1 LDRPRTSSQPTRRR
15 EPPEALATTL
25 EPLLEELPE
34 DLARQ
39 AFTHSSWA
47 DHRGES
53 YERLAFLGDVVLSL
67 ALSTHIYPRFENFGA
82 GRLTKLRAQSVSREA
97 CAQVARDIGVP
108 ERLERVAPSDTGQS
122 AEALIA
128 SDRILASICE
138 AVIGAAYLA
147 FGWDRVA
154 PAVVESFSEQ
164 IDEALAN
171 PVDFKSELQE
181 RLARHADTVD
191 YEIESEDGPPHDR
204 RFVALA
210 VVRGEEL
217 GRGEGKT
224 KKAAEQS
231 AAERALDR
239 LDEDAG

>member
-1 LDRPRTSSQPTRRR
+1 
-15 EPPEALATTL
+15 
-25 EPLLEELPE
+25 
-34 DLARQ
+34 
-39 AFTHSSWA
+39 
-47 DHRGES
+47 
-53 YERLAFLGDVVLSL
+53 V
-67 ALSTHIYPRFENFGA
+67 STHIYPRFEDFGA

-108 ERLERVAPSDTGQS
+108 ERLQRSAPGQIGQS
-122 AEALIA
+122 ADALIA

-154 PAVVESFSEQ
+154 PAVVASFNGQ
-164 IDEALAN
+164 IEEALEN

-181 RLARHADTVD
+181 RLARSAEVVD

-210 VVRGEEL
+210 VVDGEEL
-217 GRGEGKT
+217 GRGTGKT

-231 AAERALDR
+231 AAARALDR
-239 LDEDAG
+239 LEEHGR

>member
-1 LDRPRTSSQPTRRR
+1 M
-15 EPPEALATTL
+15 
-25 EPLLEELPE
+25 
-34 DLARQ
+34 
-39 AFTHSSWA
+39 
-47 DHRGES
+47 
-53 YERLAFLGDVVLSL
+53 VLSL
-67 ALSTHIYPRFENFGA
+67 ALSTHIYPRFEDFGA

-97 CAQVARDIGVP
+97 CAQVARALGVP
-108 ERLERVAPSDTGQS
+108 ERLRRIAPAHTGQT
-122 AEALIA
+122 ADALIA
-128 SDRILASICE
+128 SERILASICE

-154 PAVVESFSEQ
+154 PAVVEAFKEQ
-164 IDEALAN
+164 IAQALEN

-181 RLARHADTVD
+181 RLARRSEVVD
-191 YEIESEDGPPHDR
+191 YEIASEEGPPHDR

-210 VVRGEEL
+210 VVQGEEL

-239 LDEDAG
+239 LDEEGR

>member
-1 LDRPRTSSQPTRRR
+1 VDDRG
-15 EPPEALATTL
+15 
-25 EPLLEELPE
+25 
-34 DLARQ
+34 D
-39 AFTHSSWA
+39 
-47 DHRGES
+47 S

-67 ALSTHIYPRFENFGA
+67 AVSTHIYPRFEHFGA

-108 ERLERVAPSDTGQS
+108 ARLERAAPAQTGQS

-147 FGWDRVA
+147 LGWERVA
-154 PAVVESFSEQ
+154 PAVVESFQGQ
-164 IDEALAN
+164 IEEALEN

-181 RLARHADTVD
+181 RLARRAEIVE
-191 YEIESEDGPPHDR
+191 YEIEAEDGPPHDR

-210 VVRGEEL
+210 VVDGEHL

-239 LDEDAG
+239 LEEDGR

>member
-1 LDRPRTSSQPTRRR
+1 V
-15 EPPEALATTL
+15 
-25 EPLLEELPE
+25 
-34 DLARQ
+34 
-39 AFTHSSWA
+39 FTHASWT
-47 DHRGES
+47 DERGDS

-67 ALSTHIYPRFENFGA
+67 AVSTHIYPRFEDFGA

-97 CAQVARDIGVP
+97 CAQVARDLGVP
-108 ERLERVAPSDTGQS
+108 ERLQEHAPRGTGQS
-122 AEALIA
+122 AEALIG

-154 PAVVESFSEQ
+154 PAVVESFKGE
-164 IDEALAN
+164 IEDALEN

-181 RLARHADTVD
+181 RLARRAEVVD
-191 YEIESEDGPPHDR
+191 YEIDSEDGPPHDR

-210 VVRGEEL
+210 MVDSEEL
-217 GRGEGKT
+217 GRGSGRT

-231 AAERALDR
+231 AAEQALKR
-239 LDEDAG
+239 LEEEVH

>member
-1 LDRPRTSSQPTRRR
+1 M
-15 EPPEALATTL
+15 
-25 EPLLEELPE
+25 
-34 DLARQ
+34 
-39 AFTHSSWA
+39 FTHSSWA
-47 DHRGES
+47 DERGES

-67 ALSTHIYPRFENFGA
+67 AVSTHIYPRFENFGA

-97 CAQVARDIGVP
+97 CANVARGIGIP
-108 ERLERVAPSDTGQS
+108 EHLQRRAPSGSGQS
-122 AEALIA
+122 AEALVA
-128 SDRILASICE
+128 SDRILASVCE

-154 PAVVESFSEQ
+154 PAVVESFKGE
-164 IDEALAN
+164 IEEALEN

-181 RLARHADTVD
+181 RLARRAEVVD

-210 VVRGEEL
+210 MVDGEEL
-217 GRGEGKT
+217 GRGSGKT

-231 AAERALDR
+231 AAEGALAR
-239 LDEDAG
+239 LEEHGR

>member
-1 LDRPRTSSQPTRRR
+1 M
-15 EPPEALATTL
+15 
-25 EPLLEELPE
+25 
-34 DLARQ
+34 
-39 AFTHSSWA
+39 
-47 DHRGES
+47 
-53 YERLAFLGDVVLSL
+53 
-67 ALSTHIYPRFENFGA
+67 STHIYPRFADFGA

-97 CAQVARDIGVP
+97 CANVARDIGVP
-108 ERLERVAPSDTGQS
+108 ERLQQLAPGEGGQS
-122 AEALIA
+122 ADALIA

-154 PAVVESFSEQ
+154 PAVVESFKGE
-164 IDEALAN
+164 IEEALEN

-181 RLARHADTVD
+181 RLARRADVVD

-210 VVRGEEL
+210 KVDEEEL
-217 GRGEGKT
+217 GRGSGKT

-231 AAERALDR
+231 AAERALER
-239 LDEDAG
+239 LEEHGR